1 MGVNTSRGQTFQ
13 WHLEHF
19 TEEME
24 QYYNQIKDTDLD
36 ALLAPERSLFPN
48 YGRRSRQRSN
58 GAGEKSRHNVTI
70 SLDAEQYRAVTDG
83 AAFCGIKPSL
93 YCKRRILDETKLVIN
108 LPQYMPILY
117 QMEEVCEE
125 LRALVYLV
133 YRENGFDPVKG
144 ADEKRLE
151 DAIAM
156 MQKVQQSMG
165 EEFLRLCRVI
175 ERARYEKTADVRA
188 SYVRV
193 NAAER
198 RYLCELLTEKETF
211 LQRERLEKETDLMLA
226 SEEAE
231 GFPVLQED
239 DPILMELA
247 TCGRLLKRMETKQA
261 ENESP
266 DITQE

>member
-1 MGVNTSRGQTFQ
+1 MMSDSTDYNRETMATMISVD
-13 WHLEHF
+13 
-19 TEEME
+19 TEDPDELARFIELCPSMEMCKE
-24 QYYNQIKDTDLD
+24 EAETLCR
-36 ALLAPERSLFPN
+36 LAGL
-48 YGRRSRQRSN
+48 
-58 GAGEKSRHNVTI
+58 